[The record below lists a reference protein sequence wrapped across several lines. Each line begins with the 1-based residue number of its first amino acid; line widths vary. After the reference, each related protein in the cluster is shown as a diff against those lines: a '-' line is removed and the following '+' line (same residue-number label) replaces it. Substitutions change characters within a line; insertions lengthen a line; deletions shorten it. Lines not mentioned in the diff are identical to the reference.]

1 MPGLRVARSDG
12 LAALVREELV
22 RPAPPSAQ
30 VFAEELRRRHA
41 ESLAGVLFYG
51 SCLRRRTD
59 EGVLDF
65 YALVDDYRGAYR
77 SRALQL
83 ANAALPPNVFY
94 LELPHG
100 DTKLR
105 AKYAVFSLRDFARA
119 VQITALRTG
128 TWARFCQPAVCA
140 YARDGAALA
149 ELVDSLCTAVE
160 SAVLRGLALLPGE
173 GDVRDVTAEALWL
186 GLFRETY
193 ASELR
198 PESDAGPRAIYAA
211 DPPRYAR
218 ALAAALDS
226 LARADC
232 VRLLESAGERWR
244 VACPGGSL
252 ESARRR
258 AALRRPLAKAAST
271 VQLIKSALTFG
282 DWLPYALW
290 KLERHTGTRLEP
302 SERQRRHPFVFGWPL
317 IARVLWKRELR

>member
-1 MPGLRVARSDG
+1 LSVQRSDE
-12 LAALVREELV
+12 LSALVRDELV
-22 RPAPPSAQ
+22 RPVPASAQ
-30 VFAEELRRRHA
+30 AFADELRRRHGA
-41 ESLAGVLFYG
+41 SLAGVLFYG
-51 SCLRRRTD
+51 SCLRRGSD

-77 SRALQL
+77 SRALRL

-94 LELPHG
+94 LELPRG
-100 DTKLR
+100 DTRLR

-119 VQITALRTG
+119 VQLSALRTG
-128 TWARFCQPAVCA
+128 TWARFCQPTVCA

-149 ELVDSLCTAVE
+149 ALVDLLCAAVE
-160 SAVLRGLALLPGE
+160 SAVLRGVALLPGE
-173 GDVRDVTAEALWL
+173 GDVRDVTPESLWL

-198 PESDAGPRAIYAA
+198 PENDDGPLAIYAA

-218 ALAAALDS
+218 ALAAALEA
-226 LARADC
+226 LARADR
-232 VRLLESAGERWR
+232 VRVLEAAGERWR
-244 VACPGGSL
+244 VACPPGSL
-252 ESARRR
+252 ASARRR
-258 AALRRPLAKAAST
+258 AALRRPLAKAATT
-271 VQLIKSALTFG
+271 VQLLKSALTFG

-317 IARVLWKRELR
+317 IVRVLWKRELR

>member
-1 MPGLRVARSDG
+1 VTRDSG
-12 LAALVREELV
+12 LAALVRDELV
-22 RPAPPSAQ
+22 RPAPASAQ
-30 VFAEELRRRHA
+30 AFAEELRRRHGA
-41 ESLAGVLFYG
+41 SLAGVLFYG
-51 SCLRRRTD
+51 SCLRRGSD

-77 SRALQL
+77 SHALRL

-94 LELPHG
+94 LELPRG
-100 DTKLR
+100 DTRLR

-119 VQITALRTG
+119 VQLTSLRTG
-128 TWARFCQPAVCA
+128 TWARFCQPTVCA
-140 YARDGAALA
+140 HARDDAALA
-149 ELVDSLCTAVE
+149 ALVDSLCAAVE

-173 GDVRDVTAEALWL
+173 GDVRDVTPEPLWL
-186 GLFRETY
+186 GLFRDTY

-218 ALAAALDS
+218 ALAAALDA
-226 LARADC
+226 LAREGQ
-232 VRLLESAGERWR
+232 VRVLETAVERWR
-244 VACPGGSL
+244 VACPPGSL
-252 ESARRR
+252 ASARRR
-258 AALRRPLAKAAST
+258 AALRRPLAKAAAT
-271 VQLIKSALTFG
+271 VQLLKSALTFG

-302 SERQRRHPFVFGWPL
+302 SERQRRHPLVFGWPL